1 MKKRLLYV
9 GILFAISITHAQQ
22 DSLQVEKLDEIV
34 ISDSRFQLKRENS
47 GKTIIKI
54 DAKEIENSQGKTLSE
69 IINTKSGIEINGS
82 RSNGAQNLSTFI
94 RGGNNRQVL
103 VLIDGIQISDPSQI
117 ENDFDLRLLDINQ
130 IESIEIIKGAASTLY
145 GNKASTAVIN
155 ITSKKSS
162 KEPISASFSSTIGT
176 NQSSDDKTN
185 NITDFTNHVSVNG
198 TAKKVNYLASF
209 AHQFTDGLSAVK
221 NGTERDAFN
230 RINVNTKIGYQ
241 ISDQFS
247 ITVFG
252 NHTKFKAHF
261 DNTFPI
267 EDADFLSKSEQNR
280 IGFSSKY
287 SYGNGSFNLNTSY
300 NDIFRE
306 IESFFPNTFSGKSI
320 VVDGFN
326 KYIFN
331 NSFYTILGV
340 NYIQNKTD
348 FINEEETNTID
359 PYANLVYVSDFG
371 LNLNLGAR
379 FNNHSEYGSHLTY
392 NLNPSFTYKFNDN
405 YLKFLGSYSTS
416 FIEPTLNKLFGF
428 FGPNP
433 NLEPEENTTIEA
445 GFELKLNN
453 NLRFNAIG
461 FNRKEENFIDY
472 VIIDPVTFEGQYQNS
487 NQEFEVN
494 GIEVE
499 LNCKIV
505 KNLAFNA
512 NYTFTERKDIVSL
525 RIPKH
530 KANASLNYDI
540 NKKTFASISYQY
552 IDDRLDTDFSIFE
565 NKTLDSFSLVDV
577 FFSRQLIQNRLNM
590 SISVSNI
597 LDEEYTEVIG
607 FTTKGRNYKLGFK
620 LNF

>member
-9 GILFAISITHAQQ
+9 GVLFTISTIHAQQ

-34 ISDSRFQLKRENS
+34 ITDSRFELKRENS
-47 GKTIIKI
+47 GKTVIKI

-155 ITSKKSS
+155 ITTKKASKKA
-162 KEPISASFSSTIGT
+162 ISASFSSTIGT
-176 NQSSDDKTN
+176 NQSVDDDNN
-185 NITDFTNHVSVNG
+185 NIADFTNHLSVNG
-198 TAKKVNYLASF
+198 TVKKINYLASF
-209 AHQFTDGLSAVK
+209 AHQFSDGLSAVVD
-221 NGTERDAFN
+221 GTERDAFS
-230 RINVNTKIGYQ
+230 RINVSTKIGYQ
-241 ISDQFS
+241 ISDDFS
-247 ITVFG
+247 VDVFG
-252 NHTKFKAHF
+252 NHTKFKADF

-267 EDADFLSKSEQNR
+267 GDADFLSKSEQNR
-280 IGFSSKY
+280 VGFSSKY
-287 SYGNGSFNLNTSY
+287 NYTNGSFTVNTSY
-300 NDIFRE
+300 NEIFRK

-320 VVDGFN
+320 VIDGFN
-326 KYIFN
+326 KYVFN

-340 NYIQNKTD
+340 NYINNKTD
-348 FINEEETNTID
+348 FIEEEETNTVD
-359 PYANLVYVSDFG
+359 PYANLVYISDFG
-371 LNLNLGAR
+371 LNLNIGAR

-392 NLNPSFTYKFNDN
+392 NLNPSFTYKFNDS

-433 NLEPEENTTIEA
+433 DLDPEENTTTEA
-445 GFELKLNN
+445 GLELKLND
-453 NLRFNAIG
+453 NLRISAVG
-461 FNRKEENFIDY
+461 FNREEENFIEF
-472 VIIDPVTFEGQYQNS
+472 VIIDFDTFEGQYQNS
-487 NQEFEVN
+487 SEEFEVN
-494 GIEVE
+494 GVEVE
-499 LNCKIV
+499 LYSKIT
-505 KNLAFNA
+505 KDLSFNA
-512 NYTFTERKDIVSL
+512 NYTFTERKDVITL
-525 RIPKH
+525 RLPKH

-540 NKKTFASISYQY
+540 NKKTFASLRYQY
-552 IDDRLDTDFSIFE
+552 TDDRIDTDFSTFE
-565 NKTLDSFSLVDV
+565 NKNLSSFSLVDL
-577 FFSRQLIQNRLNM
+577 FFSRQLIQNRLKM
-590 SISVSNI
+590 SVSVSNL

-607 FTTKGRNYKLGFK
+607 FTTKGRNYKLGFR